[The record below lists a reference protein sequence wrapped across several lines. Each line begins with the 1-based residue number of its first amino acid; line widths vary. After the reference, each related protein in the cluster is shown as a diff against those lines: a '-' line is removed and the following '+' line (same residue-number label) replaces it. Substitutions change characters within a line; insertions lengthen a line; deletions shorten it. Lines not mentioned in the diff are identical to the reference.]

1 MRLLIFDP
9 FHGAAGDMITA
20 ALLDLGADRERVM
33 DVMAS
38 VVGEPDIEIVDRA
51 GIKAVKVNIRAET
64 TGRSLEQVLEKVRT
78 AVASPE
84 VIDMAIRVF
93 HRIAAAEERIHGECT
108 HFHEVGA
115 DDAIAD
121 ILGACTAFFSL
132 NIDGAAVLP
141 IALGGGMMPGS
152 HGTYPA
158 PSPATLEILKDS
170 GIQVRYGLPEDG
182 ELCTPTGAALLA
194 EFSAVYGTQLR
205 EGGII
210 KVGYGAGSRDSPAIP
225 NVLRAVI
232 LEYPQDLPCDLVD
245 VLETNVDDVDG
256 EMLSA
261 GMQKL
266 MESGARDV
274 SLIPCLM
281 KKGRSGFL
289 VRVVSTP
296 DKSDDLAASMAREIG
311 TLGVRC
317 TPSVHRFV
325 AARSQELIEAEIK
338 GERRRITVKYANIGD
353 RIFSIK
359 AEFDQVSE
367 WARELGMPVRD
378 VKEIVENK
386 ARNILWKRS

>member
-20 ALLDLGADRERVM
+20 ALLDLGADRERVVN
-33 DVMAS
+33 VMTS
-38 VVGEPDIEIVDRA
+38 VVGEPDIRVIDRA
-51 GIKAVKVNIRAET
+51 GIRAVNVDTRVEKTERT
-64 TGRSLEQVLEKVRT
+64 LGQVLEKVRS
-78 AVASPE
+78 AEESPE
-84 VIDMAIRVF
+84 VIDMAERVF
-93 HRIAAAEERIHGECT
+93 HRIAAAEEKIHGECR

-132 NIDGAAVLP
+132 HIDGVAILP
-141 IALGGGMMPGS
+141 LALGGGMISGS
-152 HGTYPA
+152 HGNYPA
-158 PSPATLEILKDS
+158 PAPATLAILSDS
-170 GIQVRYGLPEDG
+170 GIRVRYGHPDEG

-194 EFSAVYGTQLR
+194 EFAAAYGTAMK
-205 EGGII
+205 EGAIA
-210 KVGYGAGSRDSPAIP
+210 KVGYGAGSRDCRSSP
-225 NVLRAVI
+225 NVLRVVL
-232 LEYPQDLPCDLVD
+232 LESPSDLPGDLVE

-261 GMQKL
+261 GLQKL

-289 VRVVSTP
+289 IRVVASP
-296 DKSDDLAASMAREIG
+296 GMSEELAAVMARETG

-317 TPSVHRFV
+317 MQSVHRFV
-325 AARSQELIEAEIK
+325 AARSQQLVETEIR
-338 GERRRITVKYANIGD
+338 GERRKIAVKYGKIGD
-353 RIFSIK
+353 RVFSIK

-367 WARELGMPVRD
+367 WARELDMPVRE
-378 VKEIVENK
+378 VKEIVENEAWNLLRK
-386 ARNILWKRS
+386 DA

>member
-20 ALLDLGADRERVM
+20 ALLDLGADRERVVE
-33 DVMAS
+33 VMAS

-51 GIKAVKVNIRAET
+51 GILAVKVDTRAEA
-64 TGRSLEQVLEKVRT
+64 TGRSLEQVLERVRM
-78 AVASPE
+78 AEASPV

-93 HRIAAAEERIHGECT
+93 HRIAAVEEKIHGECT

-132 NIDGAAVLP
+132 NIDGAVILP
-141 IALGGGMMPGS
+141 LALGGGMIHGS

-205 EGGII
+205 EGGIV
-210 KVGYGAGSRDSPAIP
+210 KVGYGAGSRDSPSIP

-232 LEYPQDLPCDLVD
+232 LEFPQDLPSDLVD
-245 VLETNVDDVDG
+245 ILETNVDDVDG

-261 GMQKL
+261 AMQKL

-296 DKSDDLAASMAREIG
+296 DRSEKLAASMAQEIG

-325 AARSQELIEAEIK
+325 AARLQELIEVEIK
-338 GERRRITVKYANIGD
+338 GERRRIAVKYANIGD

-367 WARELGMPVRD
+367 WAGELDMPVRE

-386 ARNILWKRS
+386 ARNLLWKRY

>member
-1 MRLLIFDP
+1 MRHLIFDP

-20 ALLDLGADRERVM
+20 ALLDLGADRERVE

-38 VVGEPDIEIVDRA
+38 VVGKPDIRVVGRQ
-51 GIKAVKVNIRAET
+51 GIRAVSVDTRAEARE
-64 TGRSLEQVLEKVRT
+64 RSLDQVLEKVRG
-78 AVASPE
+78 AEASPE
-84 VIDMAIRVF
+84 ILDMATRVF
-93 HRIAAAEERIHGECT
+93 HRIAAAEEKIHGETT

-132 NIDGAAVLP
+132 DVDGVAILPLAV
-141 IALGGGMMPGS
+141 GGGMVHGS
-152 HGTYPA
+152 HGNYPVPA
-158 PSPATLEILKDS
+158 PATLEILKDS
-170 GIQVRYGLPEDG
+170 GIQIRYGLPEDG

-194 EFSAVYGTQLR
+194 EFATSYGTRLR

-210 KVGYGAGSRDSPAIP
+210 KVGYGAGSRDSPSIP
-225 NVLRAVI
+225 NVLRAVL
-232 LEYPQDLPCDLVD
+232 LEFPSELPCDLVE
-245 VLETNVDDVDG
+245 VLETNMDDVDG

-261 GMQKL
+261 GLQKL

-289 VRVVSTP
+289 VRVVSP
-296 DKSDDLAASMAREIG
+296 QGKGEELAATMARELG

-317 TPSVHRFV
+317 MPSVHRFV
-325 AARSQELIEAEIK
+325 ATRSQQLIETEIK
-338 GERRRITVKYANIGD
+338 GERRRIAVKYAKIGD

-367 WARELGMPVRD
+367 WAGELNMPVRE

-386 ARNILWKRS
+386 ARNLLWKRS